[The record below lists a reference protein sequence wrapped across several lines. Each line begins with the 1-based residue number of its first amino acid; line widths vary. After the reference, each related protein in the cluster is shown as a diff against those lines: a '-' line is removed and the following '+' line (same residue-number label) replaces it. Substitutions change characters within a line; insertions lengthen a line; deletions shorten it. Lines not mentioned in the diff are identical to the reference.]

1 MKRTPRLAAMVA
13 LLVAST
19 AQGLAGQQPA
29 TIQERARG
37 AERVVVASYQISV
50 RRMRA
55 THMATS

>member
-29 TIQERARG
+29 TIAGEAPHG
-37 AERVVVASYQISV
+37 AERVVVASISEYPCGL
-50 RRMRA
+50 
-55 THMATS
+55 